1 MATIPESHQ
10 DLLRDNVRAFCSL
23 ATLMKDGSPQVTP
36 VWFSWD
42 GEDILINTAVGR
54 QKDRNLKARPQVALV
69 IIDPNNPYRWL
80 QIRGKVVASTTEGAR
95 EHINFLNNKYQG
107 NPNYPV
113 VPNQVRIIFRI
124 KPEHVS
130 ASH

>member
-1 MATIPESHQ
+1 MKVIPETHQ
-10 DLLRDNVRAFCSL
+10 DLLRDDVRAFCSL

-42 GEDILINTAVGR
+42 GEDILINTAQGR
-54 QKDRNLKARPQVALV
+54 QKDRNLRARPQVALV
-69 IIDPNNPYRWL
+69 IMDPMNPYRWL
-80 QIRGKVVASTTEGAR
+80 QIRGKVAGFTIEGAR

-107 NPNYPV
+107 NTNYPV
-113 VPNQVRIIFRI
+113 VPNEVRVIYRI

-130 ASH
+130 ASR